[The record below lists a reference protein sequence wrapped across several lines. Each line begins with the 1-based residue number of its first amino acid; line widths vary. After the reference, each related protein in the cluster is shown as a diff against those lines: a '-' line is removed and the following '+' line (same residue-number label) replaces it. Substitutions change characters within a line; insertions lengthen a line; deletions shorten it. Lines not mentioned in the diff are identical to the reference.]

1 MTGRVNARSALRLD
15 LPPALAQS
23 FHPRLAPRYSQGVRE
38 LLRRHRRF
46 FLLFTL
52 AGLALRVFFA
62 VKFAHV
68 TTDSLLYADIAKNW
82 LTHGIY
88 GQTDSGA
95 IVPTLIRLPG
105 YPAFLAIVFKLFGME
120 NYRAV
125 ITLQVICDL
134 GTCFLLADAARRW
147 FEKTKLGTIDDRPA
161 QAAFALT
168 ALCPFLANYTAAVLT
183 ETLEVFFTALALNFA
198 IRGLFG
204 TGLCGADT
212 LVREMPEQKAK
223 PEFKPYLPWIAGG
236 LATGA
241 AILLRPDGG
250 LLLAAIGA
258 YLVIAFLLRN
268 RKQEIIAALV
278 FSVATLAC
286 LLPWT
291 VRNSHTFGLFQ
302 PLAPRY
308 ANMPND
314 FVPHGFNHWTKTWIA
329 DYVSTEE
336 FYWAEPGEE
345 LDVDKLPQRA
355 FDSYQQFQQTQD
367 ILDDYNTDHDLSP
380 ELDARFEALAQERIQ
395 RSPFRYWVRLPLLRM
410 ADMWLRPRTELLP
423 ADTRW
428 WEFDDGVF
436 SAATSLGLGLLNL
449 AYLLAAALGLAR
461 LGSRKLGLP
470 WHTAHYAALLLLF
483 FALRTLFLGSLE
495 NPEPRYTLEAY
506 PAVIL
511 AAAACWRTRDQQSK
525 TTEIRRSST

>member
-1 MTGRVNARSALRLD
+1 ML
-15 LPPALAQS
+15 
-23 FHPRLAPRYSQGVRE
+23 E

-46 FLLFTL
+46 FFLFTL

-88 GQTDSGA
+88 GQTDSGT

-147 FEKTKLGTIDDRPA
+147 FEKTKSGTIDDRPA

-183 ETLEVFFTALALNFA
+183 ETLEVVFTALALNFA
-198 IRGLFG
+198 IQ
-204 TGLCGADT
+204 GLCGADT
-212 LVREMPEQKAK
+212 PVREMPQQETK
-223 PEFKPYLPWIAGG
+223 PHSLTKFAPWIAVG

-250 LLLAAIGA
+250 LLLAAIGG
-258 YLVIAFLLRN
+258 YLGILFLICK
-268 RKQEIIAALV
+268 RKQEITTALA
-278 FSVATLAC
+278 FSATALAC

-336 FYWAEPGEE
+336 FYWSEPGEE
-345 LDVDKLPQRA
+345 LDIDKLPQRA

-428 WEFDDGVF
+428 WEFDDGPV
-436 SAATSLGLGLLNL
+436 SAATSIGLGVLNL
-449 AYLLAAALGLAR
+449 AYLITAAFGLA
-461 LGSRKLGLP
+461 KLFSTQP
-470 WHTAHYAALLLLF
+470 RRFQFTAQHAGLLLLF
-483 FALRTLFLGSLE
+483 FLLRTLFLGSLE

-511 AAAACWRTRDQQSK
+511 AAAACWRTRDQEGRDQQTK
-525 TTEIRRSST
+525 ATEIRRSST

>member
-1 MTGRVNARSALRLD
+1 MRGIRLVRIQIARTCAVIPSA
-15 LPPALAQS
+15 P
-23 FHPRLAPRYSQGVRE
+23 APRYSQGVLG
-38 LLRRHRRF
+38 LLRRHRWF

-68 TTDSLLYADIAKNW
+68 TTDSLVYADIAKNW
-82 LTHGIY
+82 LNHGIY
-88 GQTDSGA
+88 GLTDSGVV
-95 IVPTLIRLPG
+95 VPTLIRLPG
-105 YPAFLAIVFKLFGME
+105 YPVFLAVVFKLFGME

-125 ITLQVICDL
+125 ITLQVAVDL
-134 GTCFLLADAARRW
+134 GTCFLLADTARRW
-147 FEKTKLGTIDDRPA
+147 MTKEGDRAA

-168 ALCPFLANYTAAVLT
+168 ALCPFLANYSGAVLT
-183 ETLEVFFTALALNFA
+183 ETLEVFVTALALDFTIA
-198 IRGLFG
+198 GLRKFDASPQSPSV
-204 TGLCGADT
+204 LLRNA
-212 LVREMPEQKAK
+212 
-223 PEFKPYLPWIAGG
+223 PWIGCG

-250 LLLAAIGA
+250 LLLAVIGG
-258 YLVIAFLLRN
+258 YLGILFLI
-268 RKQEIIAALV
+268 RKRRQEILAALA
-278 FSVATLAC
+278 FALVATAC

-291 VRNSHTFGLFQ
+291 VRNWRTFHLFQ

-345 LDVDKLPQRA
+345 LDIDKLPERA
-355 FDSYQQFQQTQD
+355 FDSYEQYQRTQD
-367 ILDDYNTDHDLSP
+367 ILDDYNTDHDVSP
-380 ELDARFEALAQERIQ
+380 ELDARFETLAQERIQ
-395 RSPFRYWVRLPLLRM
+395 HSRFRYWVRLPLLRM

-428 WEFDDGVF
+428 WEFDAGAA

-449 AYLLAAALGLAR
+449 AYLIAAALGFTKLFFPQAR
-461 LGSRKLGLP
+461 RFQF
-470 WHTAHYAALLLLF
+470 TAQHAGILLLF
-483 FALRTLFLGSLE
+483 FLLRTLFLGSLE

-511 AAAACWRTRDQQSK
+511 AAAACWRTRDAISN
-525 TTEIRRSST
+525 TTEIRIDPTQN

>member
-1 MTGRVNARSALRLD
+1 MVSVTAQF
-15 LPPALAQS
+15 PPA
-23 FHPRLAPRYSQGVRE
+23 HPRTRAVIPSATAPRYSQGVRE

-46 FLLFTL
+46 FLLITL

-82 LTHGIY
+82 LTRGIY
-88 GQTDSGA
+88 GQTDSG
-95 IVPTLIRLPG
+95 IVVPTLIRLPG
-105 YPAFLAIVFKLFGME
+105 YPAFLAIVFKIFGME
-120 NYRAV
+120 SYRAV
-125 ITLQVICDL
+125 IAIQVSIDI
-134 GTCFLLADAARRW
+134 GTCFVLADAARRW
-147 FEKTKLGTIDDRPA
+147 FRKTQSGTTDDRPA
-161 QAAFALT
+161 QAAFALA

-183 ETLEVFFTALALNFA
+183 ETLEVFFTALALNFV
-198 IRGLFG
+198 IRGLQS
-204 TGLCGADT
+204 TALCGAGT
-212 LVREMPEQKAK
+212 SVREMQEGKTKLHLA
-223 PEFKPYLPWIAGG
+223 PWIGSG

-250 LLLAAIGA
+250 LLLAAIGG
-258 YLVIAFLLRN
+258 YLGTMFLIRK
-268 RKQEIIAALV
+268 RKQEIIAVLALG
-278 FSVATLAC
+278 ATALAC

-336 FYWAEPGEE
+336 FYWSEPGEE
-345 LDVDKLPQRA
+345 LDIDKLPERA
-355 FDSYQQFQQTQD
+355 FDNYEQYQRTQD
-367 ILDDYNTDHDLSP
+367 MLDDYNTDHDVSP
-380 ELDARFEALAQERIQ
+380 ELDARFEALALERI
-395 RSPFRYWVRLPLLRM
+395 RDYPFRYWVRLPFLRM

-428 WEFDDGVF
+428 WEFDAGAP

-449 AYLLAAALGLAR
+449 AYLIAAVLGFA
-461 LGSRKLGLP
+461 KLFFTQTTRFRF
-470 WHTAHYAALLLLF
+470 TAQHAGLLLLF
-483 FALRTLFLGSLE
+483 FLLRTLFLGSLE

-506 PAVIL
+506 PVVIL
-511 AAAACWRTRDQQSK
+511 AAATCWRVRDAIGE
-525 TTEIRRSST
+525 TTEIRIAPTHN